1 MSQLFL
7 AFCTSTKILQKDEG
21 HSSFLLNIPLS
32 HFLPTISLNQLLP
45 RFPGPL
51 PLSNPLVN
59 SQFSYYWPLCSIK
72 YNCLLFPSWN
82 TFFTQLLQSILLCFP
97 PTSLAAPF
105 SLLCRIL
112 LFPTVKCK
120 FKHIIPNQGSSLK
133 LFKFSA
139 YTHSIGLSYLV
150 PQL

>member
-1 MSQLFL
+1 M
-7 AFCTSTKILQKDEG
+7 AFCSFAKILQKNEG
-21 HSSFLLNIPLS
+21 HSSFLLNLPPS
-32 HFLPTISLNQLLP
+32 HFLPTISLNLLLP
-45 RFPGPL
+45 RFPEPF

-97 PTSLAAPF
+97 PTSLAALF
-105 SLLCRIL
+105 SLLCWIL
-112 LFPTVKCK
+112 LFPTVKSCK
-120 FKHIIPNQGSSLK
+120 FKHIIPNQGSILK
-133 LFKFSA
+133 LFKFST
-139 YTHSIGLSYLV
+139 YTHSIGLSHLV